1 LTVEEYLSGIA
12 QQIVHELEPILKVKE
27 VTINSAL
34 LGSYTEAAVRRLI
47 QRVVAPM
54 HVSTG
59 AVIDYPMPDQL
70 RQIDVIVCEPFP
82 APAVFEGGEFALVPR
97 SSAFGIMEIKRSN
110 YSDIDHELEEFATD
124 APKIAATPHPDV
136 GDTRPPGMALCVYS
150 TEKPSTRLAKL
161 LGDNTAVAIFH
172 KKTKDSPEA
181 TVRAA
186 DVLKLINFL
195 PYVGWRYRMQAIQ
208 PGYPQLKEPGEK
220 PMADTPRT

>member
-1 LTVEEYLSGIA
+1 MGEPLKRGVGSAGRCRLTVEEYLSGIA

-150 TEKPSTRLAKL
+150 TENLPPALPNYSATTRQLPSSIKRRRTPLRQRC
-161 LGDNTAVAIFH
+161 V
-172 KKTKDSPEA
+172 
-181 TVRAA
+181 
-186 DVLKLINFL
+186 
-195 PYVGWRYRMQAIQ
+195 Q
-208 PGYPQLKEPGEK
+208 P
-220 PMADTPRT
+220 TF